1 MADTKTKVTKLDIPK
16 ASDAKDKDDDDNEID
31 LNIANKLKP
40 ETRTRVIRS
49 FKLFLTLFYGQF
61 AANAIYTNLIRG
73 IPQLIE
79 NTSHVYPII
88 RVTLGVIMLL
98 LTAFAIVSI
107 SLRKKF
113 SWILIV
119 SSAGVLG
126 LLTVC
131 ALVIDI
137 IDIVQRKERKTLIGG
152 EYGSE
157 IAELIVENLL
167 RIIAIIVTVFMSK
180 FIRGF
185 REYFQVPTNEPKA

>member
-113 SWILIV
+113 S
-119 SSAGVLG
+119 
-126 LLTVC
+126 
-131 ALVIDI
+131 
-137 IDIVQRKERKTLIGG
+137 R
-152 EYGSE
+152 
-157 IAELIVENLL
+157 
-167 RIIAIIVTVFMSK
+167 
-180 FIRGF
+180 
-185 REYFQVPTNEPKA
+185 